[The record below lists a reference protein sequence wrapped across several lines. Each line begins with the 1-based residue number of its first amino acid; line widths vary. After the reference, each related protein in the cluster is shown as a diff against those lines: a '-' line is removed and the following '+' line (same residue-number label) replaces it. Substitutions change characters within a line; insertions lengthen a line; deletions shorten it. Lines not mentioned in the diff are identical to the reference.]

1 MPVSPTYPGVY
12 IEEVASGVRTI
23 TGVPTS
29 ITAFVG
35 ISARGPISD
44 PVFVNSYAD
53 YERTFGRLGA
63 DNPMAYS
70 VFQYYQNGG
79 SQAIIVR
86 IAAGDATASTITL
99 DTGGGN
105 PPVVLQASSTGGW
118 GGQLRARVD
127 YADASGTDY
136 NLTIRD
142 MATGEQERYVKVSLA
157 PGSNRRLD

>member
-44 PVFVNSYAD
+44 PVFINSYAD

-86 IAAGDATASTITL
+86 ITGAGADPAAITL
-99 DTGGGN
+99 DNGVTLASTSSGTWGN
-105 PPVVLQASSTGGW
+105 
-118 GGQLRARVD
+118 QLRARVD
-127 YADASGTDY
+127 YADTTGTDW
-136 NLTIRD
+136 NLTVRD
-142 MATGEQERYVKVSLA
+142 MATGEQEKFVKISLD
-157 PGSNRRLD
+157 PNSNRR